1 MFNLHIQYAAREFF
15 YSSGGQFCT
24 ASVHVEKK
32 NNNPYHVGQSGGK
45 RVTSVTGVRT
55 RKKKKVSSCLQENCE
70 HARVVSHKQHWWKW
84 KHWQKKFKSHP
95 AQLCVSSQRISNLQ
109 TPTTTTTTT
118 TTTIPSAGVRL
129 WGRGLPN
136 PREELPADAMPAANT
151 VIPGLWTLD
160 YRPFLPVQCIVY
172 SSHKI
177 KKKKKKKKMPS
188 QLTIYHAVHH
198 IHAITPNLGG
208 VDACRRLNLTTE
220 EKWKR
225 DETFFVDFKTFRRMK
240 WWEEA
245 VNMWPK
251 D

>member
-109 TPTTTTTTT
+109 TPPPPPPPPPPQ
-118 TTTIPSAGVRL
+118 PSPRL
-129 WGRGLPN
+129 VLGCG
-136 PREELPADAMPAANT
+136 
-151 VIPGLWTLD
+151 
-160 YRPFLPVQCIVY
+160 
-172 SSHKI
+172 
-177 KKKKKKKKMPS
+177 
-188 QLTIYHAVHH
+188 
-198 IHAITPNLGG
+198 GG
-208 VDACRRLNLTTE
+208 VSPTPERSCLLMPCQLQTQ
-220 EKWKR
+220 
-225 DETFFVDFKTFRRMK
+225 
-240 WWEEA
+240 
-245 VNMWPK
+245 
-251 D
+251 

>member
-32 NNNPYHVGQSGGK
+32 NNNPYHVGQSAGK
-45 RVTSVTGVRT
+45 RVTSVTGVKT

-109 TPTTTTTTT
+109 TPTTTTT

-177 KKKKKKKKMPS
+177 KKKKKKKKCRHSSPYIT
-188 QLTIYHAVHH
+188 QFTIY
-198 IHAITPNLGG
+198 
-208 VDACRRLNLTTE
+208 
-220 EKWKR
+220 
-225 DETFFVDFKTFRRMK
+225 MQ
-240 WWEEA
+240 
-245 VNMWPK
+245 
-251 D
+251 